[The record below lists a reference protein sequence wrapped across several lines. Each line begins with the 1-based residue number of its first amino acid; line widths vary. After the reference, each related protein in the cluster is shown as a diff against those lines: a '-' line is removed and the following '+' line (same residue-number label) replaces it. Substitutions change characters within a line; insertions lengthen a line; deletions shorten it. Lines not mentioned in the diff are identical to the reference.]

1 MQVYIIPSEIVNH
14 WICESF
20 NPILDI
26 NGKYVVAVD
35 ADYSEH
41 SFNDELKKCKVIE
54 YVPPTFDNPII

>member
-1 MQVYIIPSEIVNH
+1 MQVYNIPSEIVND

-41 SFNDELKKCKVIE
+41 SFNDELIKFEIIK
-54 YVPPTFDNPII
+54 YVPPIIEQP